1 MEQPSFCGLFA
12 RIDQTR
18 CGRWAARDRSRTVD
32 DKKPFLFRR
41 AETLPSEFKLNR
53 PNDSVKLW
61 GLWRR
66 LLANFYTAGRP
77 IL

>member
-1 MEQPSFCGLFA
+1 MTIEATPPEM
-12 RIDQTR
+12 
-18 CGRWAARDRSRTVD
+18 GRAFD
-32 DKKPFLFRR
+32 DKKPFLFLR

-53 PNDSVKLW
+53 PGDSVKLR

-77 IL
+77 ML